1 MTSSN
6 RRWEAL
12 LPYPSRE
19 TVTELVVAMIEQ
31 GSDVALP
38 DGSRDNEP
46 LYLSEHDAGQFPEL
60 TNAINGAII
69 GTEPGGRLM
78 AELQHFERM
87 IAEFAIKDPQMF
99 YYGHSGTYHSMD
111 ASCIR
116 PTAIGRHRYAVA
128 VKSSFARFGRS
139 RDAMDNQNP
148 RSHDTPHRE
157 EHASPH
163 PRSQTRTVLPART
176 SGGVCK

>member
-69 GTEPGGRLM
+69 GAEPGGWLM
-78 AELQHFERM
+78 AQLKYPERM
-87 IAEFAIKDPQMF
+87 IAEFAIEDLQNTPEGQATL
-99 YYGHSGTYHSMD
+99 G
-111 ASCIR
+111 AIR
-116 PTAIGRHRYAVA
+116 ATAIE
-128 VKSSFARFGRS
+128 RFGAQRQS
-139 RDAMDNQNP
+139 GRTNP
-148 RSHDTPHRE
+148 
-157 EHASPH
+157 
-163 PRSQTRTVLPART
+163 
-176 SGGVCK
+176 